1 MADMLLRTQGLG
13 KRYGEKDALKDV
25 DIHVRKG
32 DIYGLIGRNGAGKT
46 TLMKIVNRQ
55 VHPSAGAAFLNEVPL
70 TQAGSHDLHIGTL
83 VEVPNLYPDGDA
95 RENLTFKRLALGLPR
110 GDDHK
115 ALLALVGLADAG
127 HKKVK
132 QYSLGMKQRLGIAM
146 ALLGDPELLMLDEP
160 INGMDPQGI
169 ADIRQ
174 MLVKLNRER
183 GTTIIIS
190 SHILDELAKFA
201 SVYGI
206 INEGRLIREVTRDQ
220 LEQENRADIE
230 IITDQAE
237 QAAALILEKTGI
249 NAPIAPDG
257 RTIHIT
263 QNIDQHKVISRLLFD
278 AGIYVE
284 GFHVRHRTLEEYFMQ
299 LTGGG
304 QVA

>member
-13 KRYGEKDALKDV
+13 KRYGEKYALRDV
-25 DIHVRKG
+25 DIHVRRG

-55 VHPSAGAAFLNEVPL
+55 IHQSAGSAFLNEVPISD
-70 TQAGSHDLHIGTL
+70 AASHDLHIGTL

-95 RENLTFKRLALGLPR
+95 RENLTYKRIALGLPR
-110 GDDHK
+110 GDDHS
-115 ALLALVGLADAG
+115 ALIDLVGLGDAG
-127 HKKVK
+127 RKKVK

-174 MLVKLNRER
+174 MLVRLNREK

-206 INEGRLIREVTRDQ
+206 INEGHLIREITRGK
-220 LEQENRADIE
+220 LEEENRADIE
-230 IITDQAE
+230 IVTDEAE
-237 QAAALILEKTGI
+237 KAAALIAEKTGI
-249 NAPIAPDG
+249 AAEVAPDR
-257 RTIHIT
+257 RTMHIA
-263 QNIDQHKVISRLLFD
+263 QHIDQHKVISRLLFD

-304 QVA
+304 HGA